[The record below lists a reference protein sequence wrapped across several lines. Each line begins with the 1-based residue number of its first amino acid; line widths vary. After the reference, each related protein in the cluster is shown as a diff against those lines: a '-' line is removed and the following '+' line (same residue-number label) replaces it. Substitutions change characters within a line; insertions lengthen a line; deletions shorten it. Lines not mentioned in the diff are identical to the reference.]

1 MYIFV
6 SGAEAHRM
14 TSKVA
19 ADRTRKERKLVT
31 VGSVEIMAGYT
42 CVYVKAHFSH
52 ISNAYGTGERSKA
65 SQKRMC
71 ADVFVLLMSLVL
83 YTNLIMT
90 YGYTR

>member
-65 SQKRMC
+65 SQ
-71 ADVFVLLMSLVL
+71 
-83 YTNLIMT
+83 
-90 YGYTR
+90 